1 MVSELNSTSI
11 GCSVISVKYS
21 NNFLMF
27 FFFLCIKFFIFMLQE
42 LLGFV
47 KSYALPEGFP
57 DSVIPSY
64 APYMTWRALK
74 VFISITFVFSTTIQH

>member
-1 MVSELNSTSI
+1 
-11 GCSVISVKYS
+11 
-21 NNFLMF
+21 
-27 FFFLCIKFFIFMLQE
+27 MLQE